1 MVRAMAELF
10 LMAPIDWF
18 WLRIRIMPFRL
29 IVTGKNVGDESSF
42 VGQIEMLLFRRFKF
56 TYQSNG
62 YYTIKNEGSG
72 LYLSV
77 KGQGS
82 TSGSNVELS
91 SSATQWQVLPD
102 GTGSYYLVPKCF
114 INKLP
119 DMYSGVPA
127 NGKNIEIW
135 NYNMGKSSAL
145 EPC

>member
-1 MVRAMAELF
+1 MAELF
-10 LMAPIDWF
+10 LMVPIDWF

-29 IVTGKNVGDESSF
+29 IVTEKTSGTNLLLWANRNVA
-42 VGQIEMLLFRRFKF
+42 FRRFKF

-82 TSGSNVELS
+82 ASGSNVELS

-102 GTGSYYLVPKCF
+102 GTGSYYLVPKCSSTSC
-114 INKLP
+114 L
-119 DMYSGVPA
+119 DMYSGIPA
-127 NGKNIEIW
+127 NGKNIR
-135 NYNMGKSSAL
+135 NL
-145 EPC
+145 EL